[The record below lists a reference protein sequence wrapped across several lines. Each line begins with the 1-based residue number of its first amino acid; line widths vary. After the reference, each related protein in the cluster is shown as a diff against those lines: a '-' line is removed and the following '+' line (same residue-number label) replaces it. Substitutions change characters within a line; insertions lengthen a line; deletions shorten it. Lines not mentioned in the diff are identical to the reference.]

1 VAYGRQY
8 KGEKVRRTL
17 HYQDIRRIKP
27 ELCTQLNKSSLCYQ
41 MKVIPA
47 VRNYSPHISQTGF
60 ILESIFALG
69 LNIISLLQEK
79 IYMDEVPLVFGLSS
93 TPNPKCFR
101 ANATF

>member
-1 VAYGRQY
+1 
-8 KGEKVRRTL
+8 
-17 HYQDIRRIKP
+17 
-27 ELCTQLNKSSLCYQ
+27 

-79 IYMDEVPLVFGLSS
+79 IYMDKSHWCLVLALLQTRNVSAHMPRFS
-93 TPNPKCFR
+93 TVTTIASIRGCIYTR
-101 ANATF
+101 LATTYEHATVND